1 LQDFATPP
9 VAWRICT
16 RGDELKALQWMCKYA
31 DQRISFIDCV
41 SFAILRRHRIRT
53 TFTFDRR
60 FKLAG
65 FEGIGLN

>member
-1 LQDFATPP
+1 
-9 VAWRICT
+9 
-16 RGDELKALQWMCKYA
+16 MCKYA

-60 FKLAG
+60 FKLAR